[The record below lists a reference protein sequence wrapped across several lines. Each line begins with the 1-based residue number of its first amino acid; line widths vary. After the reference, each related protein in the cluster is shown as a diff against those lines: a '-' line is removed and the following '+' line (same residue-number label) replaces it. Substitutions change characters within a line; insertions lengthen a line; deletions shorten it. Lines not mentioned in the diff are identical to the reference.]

1 MTTPTHRPL
10 SREEFR
16 RLVAKE
22 LQLDEKQ
29 VTLSSS
35 FVEDLLVD
43 SVRMVDLMLRLD
55 EMGISL
61 PPEAA
66 WDIRTVEDAYRC
78 YADAVRSAGDAAAG
92 KAAEE
97 LAAG

>member
-1 MTTPTHRPL
+1 MTDPVTRPL

-16 RLVAKE
+16 RLVARE
-22 LQLDEKQ
+22 LQLDEGQ
-29 VTLSSS
+29 VTLQAS

-66 WDIRTVEDAYRC
+66 WDIKTVEDAYRC
-78 YADAVRSAGDAAAG
+78 YADAARGTGDATAGEAARKPATG
-92 KAAEE
+92 
-97 LAAG
+97 

>member
-1 MTTPTHRPL
+1 MTTPTARPL
-10 SREEFR
+10 NREEFR

-29 VTLSSS
+29 VTPQSS
-35 FVEDLLVD
+35 FVEDLMVD
-43 SVRMVDLMLRLD
+43 SVRMVDLMLRLE

-66 WDIRTVEDAYRC
+66 WEIRTVEDAYRC
-78 YADAVRSAGDAAAG
+78 YADAARGAGDAAG
-92 KAAEE
+92 EAARKP
-97 LAAG
+97 AAG